1 MVVKHGGRIR
11 GRLLRWL
18 RIDAA
23 HHHLLAQRPFPMAPE
38 LLPKYGPFD
47 LSKAVAL
54 ITGGSSGIG
63 FGMAEELL
71 KAGSTVIVTGRR
83 ESALTDTQA
92 KLSNSRL
99 HTFVNDASKVL
110 VLCNTLVLYCNC
122 KSIAYA
128 ACMHAS
134 AQKH

>member
-1 MVVKHGGRIR
+1 
-11 GRLLRWL
+11 
-18 RIDAA
+18 
-23 HHHLLAQRPFPMAPE
+23 MAPE
-38 LLPKYGPFD
+38 LLPQYGHFD

-83 ESALTDTQA
+83 ESALQDTQE

-99 HTFVNDASKVL
+99 HTFVNDASKVR
-110 VLCNTLVLYCNC
+110 VLCNILVLQDTFMCC
-122 KSIAYA
+122 LYA
-128 ACMHAS
+128 
-134 AQKH
+134 